1 MGASTPSTIDES
13 VRTGH
18 RSVSL
23 TPKRRT
29 RPRDVFFH
37 LVMSAVSLLWISPLV
52 FVLMVSIRSF
62 DDIARR
68 GLGAIP
74 TSIDLEG
81 YQRAFAD
88 GGIPQAL
95 WNSIIISVTGVLIS
109 LALASMAAFALS
121 RYPIPFRNGI
131 LLLML
136 AGNLLPPQV
145 LLIPVSRITQMLG
158 IYDTLF
164 AVTVVQVGF
173 GLGFYTFVL
182 HGFMRSLPKELFEAA
197 QLDGT
202 GAFGTYWR
210 IVLPLS
216 RPSLAA
222 LAALAFTWIFNDLL
236 WAMTTL
242 QSQSKFPI
250 TAALVNLS
258 GGFTSS
264 WNVIAAASLVAA
276 VPPAVVFFIFQ
287 KQFVSG
293 LLVGANK

>member
-1 MGASTPSTIDES
+1 MMPGRRSTA
-13 VRTGH
+13 RT
-18 RSVSL
+18 VL
-23 TPKRRT
+23 
-29 RPRDVFFH
+29 FH
-37 LVMSAVSLLWISPLV
+37 VVMTAVSLLWISPLV
-52 FVLMVSIRSF
+52 FVAMVSVRPFEDLS
-62 DDIARR
+62 RR
-68 GLGAIP
+68 GLGAVPI
-74 TSIDLEG
+74 SISLEG
-81 YQRAFAD
+81 YQRAFTA

-95 WNSIIISVTGVLIS
+95 ANSMIITVAGVVVS

-121 RYPIPFRNGI
+121 RYPIPGRTAI

-145 LLIPVSRITQMLG
+145 LLIPVSRITQILD
-158 IYDTLF
+158 IYDTLL
-164 AVTVVQVGF
+164 AVTIVQVGF
-173 GLGFYTFVL
+173 GMGFYTFVL

-202 GAFGTYWR
+202 GPVGTYLR

-222 LAALAFTWIFNDLL
+222 LSALAFTWIFNDLL

-258 GGFTSS
+258 GGFTSA
-264 WNVIAAASLVAA
+264 WNVIAAASLIAA
-276 VPPAVVFFIFQ
+276 IPPAIVFFIFQ

-293 LLVGANK
+293 LLVGSNK